1 MSTFWKSWVI
11 VTLIAIMT
19 LTGAGAEETW
29 SVADVPNKD
38 VQETGT
44 ATNHA
49 AGEMPRMVHWLDYT
63 GGLWHSAGLT
73 GDWGSTRQQLMDKGI
88 RQEFYSIGLGGK
100 GLVPGRDND
109 SFGVGYY
116 YLAIS
121 DKLPRVIERRTQ
133 DEQGVELYY
142 NIAITPWLHIT
153 PDLQV
158 IEPASDRVDT
168 TVVAGVRMKIDF

>member
-1 MSTFWKSWVI
+1 MPPGK
-11 VTLIAIMT
+11 
-19 LTGAGAEETW
+19 
-29 SVADVPNKD
+29 KD
-38 VQETGT
+38 QGF
-44 ATNHA
+44 
-49 AGEMPRMVHWLDYT
+49 
-63 GGLWHSAGLT
+63 GLFGRFGLT
-73 GDWGSTRQQLMDKGI
+73 DGEVNPV
-88 RQEFYSIGLGGK
+88 QEFYSIGLGGK
-100 GLVPGRDND
+100 GMIPGRDND

-142 NIAITPWLHIT
+142 NVAVTPWLHIT

-158 IEPASDRVDT
+158 IEPARENVDT